1 MNCLLFQWNL
11 SPELPCFLPQNK
23 SLQGICDKGHLH
35 PTPNLEA
42 ELNWIGNCILCWGW
56 FAPKGRRPPRR
67 WSVVEETS
75 GTKTLAV
82 RQLQFHGLIEGTH
95 RKLANC
101 CLTLFTCALCS
112 SLLSIVGLLGCRVEH
127 RTLNYR
133 QHPKH
138 FPMSHREDVLSKL
151 HLLPYQSKGRHQSAM
166 LFGYENKSLKQRS
179 LKLCVKTSATA
190 AWRVWDRAETTW
202 EEEFPIC
209 PM

>member
-1 MNCLLFQWNL
+1 MDPFSRTAVFPASEQKP
-11 SPELPCFLPQNK
+11 S
-23 SLQGICDKGHLH
+23 GHLWQRPSAPH
-35 PTPNLEA
+35 SKPGGWI
-42 ELNWIGNCILCWGW
+42 ELNWKLYPLLRVVCTQGSKTSQTLKCCGRNIRHQNIGSQ
-56 FAPKGRRPPRR
+56 AVTMP
-67 WSVVEETS
+67 WSNWRHVPQI
-75 GTKTLAV
+75 G
-82 RQLQFHGLIEGTH
+82 
-95 RKLANC
+95 C

-127 RTLNYR
+127 LTLNYR

-138 FPMSHREDVLSKL
+138 FPMSLREDVLGKL
-151 HLLPYQSKGRHQSAM
+151 HLLPCQSKGRHQSAK

-179 LKLCVKTSATA
+179 FKLCVKTSATA